1 MHLVLNEDEQMVR
14 TSCADFLAEQAGP
27 DLLRQLRDS
36 DDPTGY
42 SGELWDKMIE
52 LGWAGVLID
61 ESLVVSV
68 LAMLVWDR
76 SVSMPG
82 VRWRVRL
89 CFQPRLSAHLWLP
102 WRAVKTTKRACCLPL
117 QEEN

>member
-42 SGELWDKMIE
+42 SGELWDKMIK

-61 ESLVVSV
+61 ESFGGLGF
-68 LAMLVWDR
+68 MLVWDR
-76 SVSMPG
+76 SVSMQG
-82 VRWRVRL
+82 VRGRVRL
-89 CFQPRLSAHLWLP
+89 CFQPRLSARLWLP

-117 QEEN
+117 QAEK